1 MSAWDVLVV
10 GAGPAGT
17 IAAERLMALGHRVL
31 LLDAGPR
38 LREGERT
45 PEVDR
50 RAWAYRAVGGSFDW
64 YRVRAVGGRAH
75 LWGGWSYRFPDVV
88 FRRGGWPYGASAL
101 APYYADVERTLGVVE
116 GEIDDRYRRA
126 ARALGIRFA
135 AKRGAF
141 RIGTKTRRL
150 WTPLAQRAARKA
162 LCYRAAL
169 HLEHSAR
176 RADAVA
182 VLDLRR
188 EVQRS
193 LRARAFVLAAS
204 PVETARI
211 LLDSDVGPRGRRIG
225 HGLVDHMVASWLLLE
240 PSPVPAA
247 TAERGPF
254 PGSVLAHGLVNT
266 GPDDRES
273 YPGGV
278 SIEVSGPLPLEPLG
292 VERMVPSGEVDR
304 WSATQIHA
312 IGEMFPYAKRYVDLD
327 PAERD
332 ALGRRIPRI
341 HLAWSAAERRM
352 AADMRRACVALAD
365 AIAVPGS
372 RLVPFLDP
380 LQPGAGH
387 EAGTCAMGLDE
398 ASVCD
403 AFGRLRALENVWI
416 ADASVMPTAG
426 DRHPTLTLLA
436 HALRAA
442 DNVGRYLARGG

>member
-1 MSAWDVLVV
+1 MVTAWDAVVV

-17 IAAERLMALGHRVL
+17 IAAERLISLGHRVL

-38 LREGERT
+38 LRDGERT

-64 YRVRAVGGRAH
+64 YRVRAVGGRAL
-75 LWGGWSYRFPDVV
+75 LWGGWSYRLPDVV
-88 FRRGGWPYGASAL
+88 FRRGKWPYGASTL
-101 APYYADVERTLGVVE
+101 APYYADVERTIGVVE
-116 GEIDDRYRRA
+116 GRIDERYRRA
-126 ARALGIRFA
+126 SRALGIRIA
-135 AKRGAF
+135 AKRGAL
-141 RIGTKTRRL
+141 GAATKTRPS
-150 WTPLAQRAARKA
+150 WTPLSHEAARRA
-162 LCYRAAL
+162 RCYRAAL
-169 HLEHSAR
+169 HVEHSAR
-176 RADAVA
+176 RAEAIS
-182 VLDLRR
+182 VLNLLRER
-188 EVQRS
+188 EEK

-211 LLDSDVGPRGRRIG
+211 LLGSDVATRRIG

-240 PSPVPAA
+240 PSAVPPA
-247 TAERGPF
+247 TAARGPF

-266 GPDDRES
+266 GPDDQES

-278 SIEVSGPLPLEPLG
+278 SIEVTGPLPLATLG
-292 VERMVPSGEVDR
+292 VERMVPGGEEEK

-312 IGEMFPYAKRYVDLD
+312 IGELFPHAKRFVDLD
-327 PAERD
+327 PTERD

-352 AADMRRACVALAD
+352 AADLRRACAALAD
-365 AIAVPGS
+365 AIAIPGS
-372 RLVPFLDP
+372 KLIPFLDP
-380 LQPGAGH
+380 LQAGAGH

-398 ASVCD
+398 RSVCD
-403 AFGRLRALENVWI
+403 PFGRLRALENVWI
-416 ADASVMPTAG
+416 ADASAMPTSG

-442 DNVGRYLARGG
+442 DNAGRYLARTG